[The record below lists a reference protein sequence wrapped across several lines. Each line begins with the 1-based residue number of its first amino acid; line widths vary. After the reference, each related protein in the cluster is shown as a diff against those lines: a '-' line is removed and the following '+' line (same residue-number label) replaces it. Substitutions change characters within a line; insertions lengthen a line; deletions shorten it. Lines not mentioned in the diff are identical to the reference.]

1 MVYKIKKYFKYLNFK
16 LIFLII
22 TTYLT
27 IFITDLFYFS
37 PTSPD
42 FPKYSIYFDY
52 FSGKVD
58 TTLLEQNL
66 SYYFL
71 QSLNL
76 FFKNDYLYEY
86 NYEIVLDSSI
96 AMVNNILYIIG
107 IVGVYNLLK
116 YFKFSKQNIY
126 FSLILLNFFP
136 PIIGSRLIY
145 KPEIFIFAILPWLL
159 YSLEVYK
166 DIKTNFYLLSS
177 FILGVFLFTVKPTS
191 TAMIGLFILY
201 KYRKILRTELKK
213 IFLFL
218 IVFLILFS
226 PLFIEDYEANG
237 YFYLNHP
244 NEDVYN
250 DQAPINFIY
259 NINLKEL
266 ISQPYQHNH
275 ADSLIGI
282 TLLDTF
288 GDYYHLLWEN
298 DASLFKYNEIRFGN
312 NFFIKNYLEKYIGIV
327 LTSLFYF
334 AIVVYSIKDKKI
346 KDFLILPFFGIGTL
360 LVVSYTGNFQIQTG
374 DILKT
379 HYYSFLLAIC
389 FCFLIAKIFESISL
403 NLKIFFSTLLI
414 IMSLYIIGFPKTQS
428 EEFTD
433 YLVQNNV
440 SKIYCNLNNYLIVG
454 DHSNCNQKLENVCD
468 FNLNNKNVN
477 YIRSK
482 SKFVNLEKNYIEYG
496 DETPLLTK
504 GNKKVSNINSEL
516 CREFI
521 KKGFK
526 PIKKD
531 YYINVFPIFNI
542 FILILNCIIIL
553 NLHFRKPEKFN

>member
-1 MVYKIKKYFKYLNFK
+1 M
-16 LIFLII
+16 
-22 TTYLT
+22 
-27 IFITDLFYFS
+27 
-37 PTSPD
+37 
-42 FPKYSIYFDY
+42 
-52 FSGKVD
+52 
-58 TTLLEQNL
+58 
-66 SYYFL
+66 
-71 QSLNL
+71 
-76 FFKNDYLYEY
+76 
-86 NYEIVLDSSI
+86 
-96 AMVNNILYIIG
+96 
-107 IVGVYNLLK
+107 
-116 YFKFSKQNIY
+116 
-126 FSLILLNFFP
+126 
-136 PIIGSRLIY
+136 
-145 KPEIFIFAILPWLL
+145 
-159 YSLEVYK
+159 YK

-334 AIVVYSIKDKKI
+334 AIVVYSIKDKK
-346 KDFLILPFFGIGTL
+346 
-360 LVVSYTGNFQIQTG
+360 
-374 DILKT
+374 
-379 HYYSFLLAIC
+379 
-389 FCFLIAKIFESISL
+389 
-403 NLKIFFSTLLI
+403 
-414 IMSLYIIGFPKTQS
+414 
-428 EEFTD
+428 
-433 YLVQNNV
+433 
-440 SKIYCNLNNYLIVG
+440 
-454 DHSNCNQKLENVCD
+454 
-468 FNLNNKNVN
+468 
-477 YIRSK
+477 
-482 SKFVNLEKNYIEYG
+482 
-496 DETPLLTK
+496 
-504 GNKKVSNINSEL
+504 
-516 CREFI
+516 
-521 KKGFK
+521 
-526 PIKKD
+526 
-531 YYINVFPIFNI
+531 
-542 FILILNCIIIL
+542 
-553 NLHFRKPEKFN
+553 